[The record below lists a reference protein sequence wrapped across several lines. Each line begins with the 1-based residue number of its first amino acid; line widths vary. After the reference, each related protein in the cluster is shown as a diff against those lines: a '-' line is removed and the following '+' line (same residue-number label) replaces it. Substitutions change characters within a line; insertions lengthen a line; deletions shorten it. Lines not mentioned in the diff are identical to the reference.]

1 MKFSSLV
8 LRTCTLATIAAALGG
23 CATQSGPTYSIR
35 ALNSPQQQAPV
46 YRVTCGGMLSSS
58 NACVAAAQK
67 FCTDKGMTQ
76 LHSVD
81 RVREGVALNDPRE
94 IDFMCGKPS
103 PKPAAQLPPP
113 QPAQP
118 APQPQPASRPQVL
131 LQGNAHFATDSAALT
146 VTARRA
152 LDQFLGVNGG
162 VEFRRVTVTG
172 FTDSTG
178 SVPHNQRLSEARA
191 RSVISYLRI
200 GGLQAQQFIAEGR
213 GAADPVATNSTAE
226 GRAQNR
232 RVEIRLA
239 TE

>member
-8 LRTCTLATIAAALGG
+8 LRSCVLGAIAVALGA

-35 ALNSPQQQAPV
+35 ALSSPEQQEPI
-46 YRVTCGGMLSSS
+46 YRVTCAGMLSSS

-81 RVREGVALNDPRE
+81 RVRDGVALKDPRE
-94 IDFMCGKPS
+94 INFMCGKPS
-103 PKPAAQLPPP
+103 PKPAAHLPPP
-113 QPAQP
+113 QPPQP
-118 APQPQPASRPQVL
+118 APQPASRPQVL

-172 FTDSTG
+172 YTDSTG